1 MKTLQLRGGDL
12 VVGSGGH
19 QTIRGTAMVAQDI
32 RCALGEP
39 LGNDRF
45 HPGYG
50 STLSDNVGRVL
61 EDGVA
66 FEVQQEV
73 MRVVGNYSAIQQDKI
88 TRDALSAKKARYS
101 TDDVVADVDGISVK
115 TNMDSISVSI
125 GLTML
130 DGSAV
135 PITTGV
141 TA

>member
-12 VVGSGGH
+12 VVGPGGH
-19 QTIRGTAMVAQDI
+19 QTVRGTTMVAQDL

-61 EDGVA
+61 ESDVE

-73 MRVVGNYSAIQQDKI
+73 MRVVGNYSAIQQDRI
-88 TRDALSAKKARYS
+88 TRDALSAKKARYTS
-101 TDDVVADVDGISVK
+101 DDVVADVEGVSVK
-115 TNMDSISVSI
+115 ADMDSIRVNI
-125 GLTML
+125 ALTML
-130 DGSAV
+130 DGTAV
-135 PITTGV
+135 PISTGV

>member
-19 QTIRGTAMVAQDI
+19 QTVRGTTMVAQDI

-50 STLSDNVGRVL
+50 STLADSIGRVL
-61 EDGVA
+61 ESDVT

-73 MRVVGNYSAIQQDKI
+73 MRVVGNYSAIQQDRI
-88 TRDALSAKKARYS
+88 TRDALSAKKARYTS
-101 TDDVVADVDGISVK
+101 DDVVADVEGVSVK
-115 TNMDSISVSI
+115 SSMDAIQVTI
-125 GLTML
+125 ALTML
-130 DGSAV
+130 DGTAV
-135 PITTGV
+135 PISTGV